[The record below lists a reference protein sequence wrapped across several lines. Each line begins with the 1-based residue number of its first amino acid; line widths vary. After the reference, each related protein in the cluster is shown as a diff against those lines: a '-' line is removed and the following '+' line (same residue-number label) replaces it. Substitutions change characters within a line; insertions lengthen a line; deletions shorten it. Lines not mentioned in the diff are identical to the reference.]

1 MIDRRTVFEIHRLK
15 NEGLNI
21 QKIGKKLR
29 IDWKTVRKYLENPD
43 PPKHVVNRPGKLDL
57 FKEEIDRL
65 LKKDEDVSAVVIK
78 QRLDKMGFNG
88 GLTIVKGYLQ
98 TIRKKNFQQ
107 AYIRFESKP
116 GKQMQ
121 IDWGHFGCLSY
132 DGAKRKLYVLAVIE
146 CHSRMLYVEFT
157 HSQKQEV
164 LHQCLINAL
173 IFFGGSPE
181 EIVVDNML
189 TAVTERQGSLIRF
202 NERFLDFLRPFKIVP
217 RACNVRSP
225 QEKGKVENS
234 IKYIRRNFWP
244 LRTFTDLRDVQIQAM
259 HWLDTIANKRIHQTT
274 GERPNER
281 FARDMLNSLP
291 DFSSD
296 YRETCCLKVYKDF
309 AVRFDG
315 NVYSVPP
322 WIVGKDVIL
331 KADLSKITI
340 YYHDKKIATHS
351 RSWKRKERIEIPS
364 HKEQVKKLHNKL
376 WQDKQVSVFLSL
388 GEDAADY
395 LQSLVKA
402 GLPIKKNVSKLLSL
416 KDEYGVSSLAF
427 AIRKAQLHR
436 AYGAD
441 YIENILYQEMTPRNQ
456 HPPVKL
462 KDESLNRIR
471 LNEPSLADYDAY
483 VIKRR
488 HKDD

>member
-15 NEGLNI
+15 NEGLSI
-21 QKIGKKLR
+21 QKISKKLQ
-29 IDWKTVRKYLENPD
+29 IAWNTVQKYLEDPD
-43 PPKHVVNRPGKLDL
+43 PPKNVISRPSKLDP
-57 FKEEIDRL
+57 FKDEIERL
-65 LKKDEDVSAVVIK
+65 LAINGDVSAVVIK
-78 QRLDKMGFNG
+78 QHLDAMEFDG
-88 GLTIVKGYLQ
+88 GITIVKDYLQ
-98 TIRKKNFQQ
+98 TIRKKNPPQ
-107 AYIRFESKP
+107 AFIRFESKP
-116 GKQMQ
+116 GEQIQ
-121 IDWGHFGCLSY
+121 IDWGHFGSLSY
-132 DGAKRKLYVLAVIE
+132 DGTNRKLYVLAVIE

-157 HSQKQEV
+157 HSQKQEA
-164 LHQCLINAL
+164 LHQCLINAF
-173 IFFGGSPE
+173 IFFGGSPKK
-181 EIVVDNML
+181 IVVDNML

-202 NERFLDFLRPFKIVP
+202 NERFLDFLRPFKTVP
-217 RACNVRSP
+217 HACNVRSP

-244 LRTFTDLRDVQIQAM
+244 LRTFTNLSDVQTQAM
-259 HWLDTIANKRIHQTT
+259 HWLDTVANDRIHQTT
-274 GERPNER
+274 GERPKDR
-281 FARDMLNSLP
+281 FIREKLNPLP
-291 DFSSD
+291 DLLPD

-322 WIVGKDVIL
+322 WAVGKDVIL
-331 KADLSKITI
+331 KANLSKITI
-340 YYHDKKIATHS
+340 YYQDKRIATHS
-351 RSWKRKERIEIPS
+351 RSWKRKERIEIPG
-364 HKEQVKKLHNKL
+364 HKEQVKKLHKRL
-376 WQDKQVSVFLSL
+376 WQDKQVSAFLSL

-416 KDEYGVSSLAF
+416 KDKYGASSLAF

-483 VIKRR
+483 VIKRGR
-488 HKDD
+488 KDD